1 MGACKGGVAIGGTL
15 CFLYNLMTIFIISS
29 ALDYHSWSS
38 SLFISLSFHNVSA
51 ERKIMVTNTLGNA
64 LRRSKSLFIVGAMA
78 LALSAT
84 ALSSAVSAKTLRWSS
99 AGDIATHDPH
109 AQNESFNN
117 QFNGQIYEQLLARDK
132 TMKLIGN
139 LATDWKQ
146 TSPTTWVFNLR
157 KGVKW
162 HDGSNFTADDVVFS
176 ILRTQAD
183 TSNMKVY
190 GNALG
195 KPKKIDDFTVELTTP
210 IPNPVLPDMVGSGN
224 IYIMSKAWCEK
235 NKVEKPQD
243 FKNKEE
249 TFAVRNAMGT
259 GPFMLVSREP
269 DVKTVLKKN
278 PNWWGKFDGNVTDV
292 IYQPIKANSTRVAAL
307 LSKEVDFI
315 LDPPVQDMDKLKSE
329 KSLKVYEGRE
339 NRVIFIGMDQA
350 RDELLYS
357 DVKGKNP
364 FKDKRV
370 RMALYQS
377 TDVEAIKRSV
387 MRGLSVP
394 TAILLSAPKAAGI
407 PDAMDKRHPM
417 ISVDSAK
424 KLLADAGY
432 PNGFTVTLDCPNDRY
447 INDERICVALA
458 GMWSKI
464 GVNVKVAAIPKA
476 NYFPKVLKLDTS
488 MYLLGWGGATTD
500 AMFTLKPV
508 LHSRNDKGA
517 GEYNWGNYKI
527 PAFDELIDNA
537 EGETDM
543 KKRQEMINK
552 AMQMHH
558 DEVLHIPLHLQV
570 TPWASQVGVTV
581 VHRPDNWLEVA
592 WVKM

>member
-1 MGACKGGVAIGGTL
+1 MHFTTFG
-15 CFLYNLMTIFIISS
+15 
-29 ALDYHSWSS
+29 
-38 SLFISLSFHNVSA
+38 
-51 ERKIMVTNTLGNA
+51 NT
-64 LRRSKSLFIVGAMA
+64 LRRSKLVFV
-78 LALSAT
+78 
-84 ALSSAVSAKTLRWSS
+84 SSAFALVAAAGLAFSNNVDAKTLRWSS

-162 HDGSNFTADDVVFS
+162 QDGSNFTADDVVFS

-190 GNALG
+190 GIALG

-224 IYIMSKAWCEK
+224 IYIMSKAWSEK

-259 GPFMLVSREP
+259 GPYMLVTREP

-278 PNWWGKFDGNVTDV
+278 PNWWGKYAGNVDEV
-292 IYQPIKANSTRVAAL
+292 IYRPIKSDSTRIAAL
-307 LSKEVDFI
+307 LSGEIDFV
-315 LDPPVQDMDKLKSE
+315 LDVPAQDLARLKQESKLA
-329 KSLKVYEGRE
+329 VFEGRE
-339 NRVIFIGMDQA
+339 NRIIFIGMDQA
-350 RDELLYS
+350 RDQLLYS

-370 RMALYQS
+370 RMALYQ
-377 TDVEAIKRSV
+377 TVDVEALKRTV

-394 TAILLSAPKAAGI
+394 TAINLPAPKAAGI
-407 PDAMDKRHPM
+407 PDSMDKRHPM
-417 ISVDSAK
+417 ISIDAAK

-447 INDERICVALA
+447 VNDERICVALA

-464 GVNVKVAAIPKA
+464 GVTIKVAAIPKA
-476 NYFPKVLKLDTS
+476 NFFPKTQKLDTS
-488 MYLLGWGGATTD
+488 MYMLGWGGATTD

-517 GEYNWGNYKI
+517 GEYNWGNYKV
-527 PAFDELIDNA
+527 AALDELIDSA
-537 EGETDM
+537 EGEVDA

-570 TPWASQVGVTV
+570 IPWAAQAGVSV

-592 WVKM
+592 WVTMK

>member
-1 MGACKGGVAIGGTL
+1 MNRTTTSRLTAMLVAAMLIGG
-15 CFLYNLMTIFIISS
+15 
-29 ALDYHSWSS
+29 AH
-38 SLFISLSFHNVSA
+38 
-51 ERKIMVTNTLGNA
+51 
-64 LRRSKSLFIVGAMA
+64 
-78 LALSAT
+78 
-84 ALSSAVSAKTLRWSS
+84 AKTLRWSS
-99 AGDIATHDPH
+99 GGDIATHDPH

-117 QFNGQIYEQLLARDK
+117 QFNGQIYEQLLSRDK
-132 TMKLIGN
+132 NMKLIGN
-139 LATDWKQ
+139 LATEWKQ
-146 TSPTTWVFNLR
+146 TSPTTWVFKLR
-157 KGVKW
+157 QGVKW
-162 HDGSNFTADDVVFS
+162 HDGSPFTADDVVFS
-176 ILRTQAD
+176 VTRSASE
-183 TSNMKVY
+183 TSNMKSY
-190 GNALG
+190 GNDIG
-195 KPKKIDDFTVELTTP
+195 KPTKLDDFTVQLTTP
-210 IPNPVLPDMVGSGN
+210 VPNQVLPDMVGSGN

-269 DVKTVLKKN
+269 DVKTVIKKN
-278 PNWWGKFDGNVTDV
+278 PNWWGIKEGKFVGNVDEV
-292 IYQPIKANSTRVAAL
+292 IYQPIKEARTRVAAL
-307 LSKEVDFI
+307 LSSEVDFI
-315 LDPPVQDMDKLKSE
+315 LDPPVQDVEKLKQD
-329 KSLKVYEGRE
+329 KKLTVYEGRE

-377 TDVEAIKRSV
+377 TDVDALKKTV

-394 TAILLSAPKAAGI
+394 TAINLSAPKAAGI

-417 ISVDSAK
+417 ISPDAAK

-458 GMWSKI
+458 AMWAKI
-464 GVNVKVAAIPKA
+464 GVTVKVAAIPKA
-476 NYFPKVLKLDTS
+476 NYFPKVQKLDTS
-488 MYLLGWGGATTD
+488 MYMLGWGGATTD

-508 LHSRNDKGA
+508 LHSRTATGA

-527 PAFDELIDNA
+527 DSFDKLIDDA
-537 EGETDM
+537 AAETDM
-543 KKRQEMINK
+543 KKRHDLIVK
-552 AMQMHH
+552 AMQFHH

-570 TPWASQVGVTV
+570 IPWASRANVSV
-581 VHRPDNWLEVA
+581 VHRPDNWLEVV
-592 WVKM
+592 WVTMK

>member
-1 MGACKGGVAIGGTL
+1 M
-15 CFLYNLMTIFIISS
+15 
-29 ALDYHSWSS
+29 
-38 SLFISLSFHNVSA
+38 VS
-51 ERKIMVTNTLGNA
+51 ITLGNTV
-64 LRRSKSLFIVGAMA
+64 RRSRSAFGAAVLSTLFVIACGLVV
-78 LALSAT
+78 SA
-84 ALSSAVSAKTLRWSS
+84 AAGAKTLRWSS

-162 HDGSNFTADDVVFS
+162 HDGSKFSADDVVFS

-195 KPKKIDDFTVELTTP
+195 KPKKIDEFTVELTTP

-224 IYIMSKAWCEK
+224 IYIMSKAWSEK

-243 FKNKEE
+243 FKNNQE

-259 GPFMLVSREP
+259 GPYMLVSREP
-269 DVKTVLKKN
+269 DVKTVLKRN
-278 PNWWGKFDGNVTDV
+278 PNWWGKYEGNVDEV
-292 IYQPIKANSTRVAAL
+292 VYRPIKSDSTRIAAL
-307 LSKEVDFI
+307 LSGEIDFV
-315 LDPPVQDMDKLKSE
+315 LDVPAQDLARLKQERKLT
-329 KSLKVYEGRE
+329 VFEGRE
-339 NRVIFIGMDQA
+339 NRIIFIGMDQA
-350 RDELLYS
+350 RDQLLYS

-370 RMALYQS
+370 RMALYQT
-377 TDVEAIKRSV
+377 TDVEALKRTV

-394 TAILLSAPKAAGI
+394 TAINLPAPKAAGI
-407 PDAMDKRHPM
+407 PDSMDKRHPM
-417 ISVDSAK
+417 ISTEAAK
-424 KLLADAGY
+424 KLLAEAGY

-447 INDERICVALA
+447 VNDERICVALA

-464 GVNVKVAAIPKA
+464 GVNIKVAAIPKA
-476 NYFPKVLKLDTS
+476 NFFPKVQKLDTS
-488 MYLLGWGGATTD
+488 MYMLGWGGATTD
-500 AMFTLKPV
+500 AMFALKPV
-508 LHSRNDKGA
+508 IHSRNDTGA
-517 GEYNWGNYKI
+517 GEYNWGNYKV
-527 PAFDELIDNA
+527 PALDELIENA
-537 EGETDM
+537 EGETDA

-552 AMQMHH
+552 AMQIHH

-570 TPWASQVGVTV
+570 IPWAAQAGVSV

-592 WVKM
+592 WVKMN

>member
-1 MGACKGGVAIGGTL
+1 M
-15 CFLYNLMTIFIISS
+15 FISS
-29 ALDYHSWSS
+29 
-38 SLFISLSFHNVSA
+38 F
-51 ERKIMVTNTLGNA
+51 GNIF
-64 LRRSKSLFIVGAMA
+64 RRSRTLFVAGIIA
-78 LALSAT
+78 LALSSVAF
-84 ALSSAVSAKTLRWSS
+84 SAAVNAKTLRWSS

-259 GPFMLVSREP
+259 GPFILVSREP

-292 IYQPIKANSTRVAAL
+292 IYQPIKSNSTRVAAL

-315 LDPPVQDMDKLKSE
+315 LDPPVQDMEKLKGD

-339 NRVIFIGMDQA
+339 NRIIFIGMDQA

-394 TAILLSAPKAAGI
+394 TAINLPAPKAAGI
-407 PDAMDKRHPM
+407 PDSMDKRHPM
-417 ISVDSAK
+417 ISVDAAK
-424 KLLADAGY
+424 KMLADAGY

-476 NYFPKVLKLDTS
+476 NYFPKMQKLDTS

-500 AMFTLKPV
+500 AMFTFKPV
-508 LHSRNDKGA
+508 LHSRNDNGA
-517 GEYNWGNYKI
+517 GEFNWGNYKI
-527 PAFDELIDNA
+527 AAFDELIENA

-543 KKRQEMINK
+543 KKRQDMIIK
-552 AMQMHH
+552 TVQMHH

-570 TPWASQVGVTV
+570 TPWASQAGVTV
-581 VHRPDNWLEVA
+581 THRPDNWLEVA